1 MKKLLNALLITL
13 LFTQA
18 FAQNKPNMQTAKPFK
33 IEVPQNVLDDLK
45 TRLQQT
51 RWPDAPEN
59 AGWNYG
65 TSPDYLRELTD
76 YWINKFDWRKQEAAL
91 NQFPQYTVEID
102 GVKIHFL
109 HIKGKGKNPKP
120 LLLSHGWP
128 DCFYRFYKV
137 IPLLTEG
144 EQSFDLI
151 IPSVPGFGFSDHVA
165 KNDDGSAEIFFKLMT
180 DVLGYKTFLAAGGD
194 MGTGI
199 TKSIANMHPE
209 AVKAIFL
216 TDVGYPNGTEDWSK
230 MSPAEQQFGQV
241 IQQWWYT
248 EGAYNMMHSTKPQT
262 VAFGLNDSPVGLASW
277 IVEKFNTWRHN
288 PEKSSIETSFSKDE
302 LLTNITIYWVSQT
315 INSSMRTYLENG
327 RAAYS
332 GGLKSSQR
340 VEVPTGVAHFP
351 GDGPLPKEWAERKA
365 NVKRFTEIPTG
376 GHFAA
381 LEKPELWANEVRSF
395 FWSDDAK

>member
-1 MKKLLNALLITL
+1 MKKLRNALLISL

-18 FAQNKPNMQTAKPFK
+18 FAQKKPDMQTATPFK
-33 IEVPQNVLDDLK
+33 IEVPQSVLDDLK

-76 YWINKFDWRKQEAAL
+76 YWINKFDWRKQEATL

-102 GVKIHFL
+102 GIKLHFL

-137 IPLLTEG
+137 IPLLTNG
-144 EQSFDLI
+144 EQTFDLI
-151 IPSVPGFGFSDHVA
+151 IPSVPGFGFSDHVS
-165 KNDDGSAEIFFKLMT
+165 KNDDGSAELFFKLMT

-199 TKSIANMHPE
+199 TKSIANLHPE

-216 TDVGYPNGTEDWSK
+216 TDVGYPDGTEDWST
-230 MSPAEQQFGQV
+230 MSPAEQEFGKV

-262 VAFGLNDSPVGLASW
+262 VAFGLNDSPAGLASW
-277 IVEKFNTWRHN
+277 IVEKFNTWRHD
-288 PEKSSIETSFSKDE
+288 PQKSSIETSFSKDE
-302 LLTNITIYWVSQT
+302 LLTNITIYWVTQS
-315 INSSMRTYLENG
+315 INSSMRTYLENW

-351 GDGPLPKEWAERKA
+351 GDGPLPKEWAERKV
-365 NVKRFTEIPTG
+365 NVKRFKEIPTG

-381 LEKPELWANEVRSF
+381 LEKPEIWASEVRSF
-395 FWSDDAK
+395 FWSEDAK